1 MILEYTT
8 NACRE
13 KLLQVSFIFV
23 FNMDATF
30 LTPVVWCILI
40 TETVERFAYFGF
52 RAVLVLYFIHSLN
65 FSEETAI
72 ALYAYVTSLAYAS
85 PMLGA
90 LLADAYLGRY
100 KTILCFGWIYAVGL
114 SILTVGAFVEDNLE
128 RKRVLSFCGLFFF
141 CLGTGGIK
149 PCVSSFGADQVA
161 SMEKGPTEATTDD
174 ESAPSSNSER
184 VRAFFASFYFCINLG
199 AVTSISVI
207 PIVKHHFGFG
217 AAFLLPTIFI
227 IVAMLTFLSKRK
239 DYVHHIPGQ
248 DGKSLST
255 TFALCI
261 WVVRKEL
268 ARTWM
273 CRVFPSVKPKRSP
286 ISGLDGEEETNQQ
299 LSDSKQAL
307 RVLPIMFMFPVFWML
322 YDQQSS
328 VWTLQ
333 ATRMK
338 LHGLEAEQLIVVNPV
353 QIMLFIPLFDR
364 LIYPALEAQGVYMS
378 HLTRM
383 RWGMFLTTVAFSTS
397 GFLELW
403 IQSSEG
409 HSVSVFWQLPQIT
422 ILAVAEIFVSVTG
435 LEFAYAMSPE
445 RLKAFIMGI
454 YLVMT
459 AIGNFFGGLL
469 YSSVFQELNRAIV
482 MQVCAGLMLLNLV
495 VFCWVSKGWEK
506 RRVHDA
512 GVEMELAAL
521 RASKEASLNIGEYS
535 SLHLTTDYEVD
546 CERH

>member
-1 MILEYTT
+1 
-8 NACRE
+8 
-13 KLLQVSFIFV
+13 
-23 FNMDATF
+23 MDATF

-52 RAVLVLYFIHSLN
+52 RAVLVLYFVHSLN
-65 FSEETAI
+65 FTEETAI

-90 LLADAYLGRY
+90 FLADAYLGRY

-114 SILTVGAFVEDNLE
+114 SILTVGAFVEDNLV
-128 RKRVLSFCGLFFF
+128 RKRALSFCGLFFF
-141 CLGTGGIK
+141 CMGTGGIK

-161 SMEKGPTEATTDD
+161 SMERGPGETAIDV
-174 ESAPSSNSER
+174 ESGSSSSSER

-199 AVTSISVI
+199 AVTSIAVI
-207 PIVKHHFGFG
+207 PIVKYHFGFG

-227 IVAMLTFLSKRK
+227 ITAMLTFLSKRK

-255 TFALCI
+255 TFAVCI

-273 CRVFPSVKPKRSP
+273 CRVFPGVIPKRSP
-286 ISGLDGEEETNQQ
+286 ISGLDDEEDTNQQ
-299 LSDSKQAL
+299 LNDAKQAL
-307 RVLPIMFMFPVFWML
+307 RVLPIMIMFPMFWML

-338 LHGLEAEQLIVVNPV
+338 LHGLQAEQLIVVNPV
-353 QIMLFIPLFDR
+353 EIMIFIPLFDR
-364 LIYPALEAQGVYMS
+364 LIYPALEDLGVNTS
-378 HLTRM
+378 HLSRM
-383 RWGMFLTTVAFSTS
+383 RWGMFLTAVAFSIS
-397 GFLELW
+397 GFLEFW
-403 IQSSEG
+403 IQNSEEK
-409 HSVSVFWQLPQIT
+409 SVSVFWQLPQIT

-459 AIGNFFGGLL
+459 AIGNFFGALL
-469 YSSVFQELNRAIV
+469 YSSVFQDLNRAFV
-482 MQVCAGLMLLNLV
+482 MQICAGLMLCNLM
-495 VFCWVSKGWEK
+495 VFCWVGKVWEK
-506 RRVHDA
+506 RKTHDA
-512 GVEMELAAL
+512 GTDMELAAL
-521 RASKEASLNIGEYS
+521 RASKESSLSKGEYS
-535 SLHLTTDYEVD
+535 SLQLTTDYEVD

>member
-1 MILEYTT
+1 
-8 NACRE
+8 
-13 KLLQVSFIFV
+13 
-23 FNMDATF
+23 MDATF

-72 ALYAYVTSLAYAS
+72 ALYAYVTCLAYAS

-90 LLADAYLGRY
+90 FLADAYLGRY

-114 SILTVGAFVEDNLE
+114 SILTVGAFVEDNIV
-128 RKRVLSFCGLFFF
+128 RKRAFSFCGLFFV

-149 PCVSSFGADQVA
+149 PCVSAFGADQVA
-161 SMEKGPTEATTDD
+161 SMEKGPTETTNVV
-174 ESAPSSNSER
+174 EAGPSPTPEG

-199 AVTSISVI
+199 AVTSISVV

-227 IVAMLTFLSKRK
+227 ILAMLTFLWKRK
-239 DYVHHIPGQ
+239 DYVHHIPGR

-255 TFALCI
+255 TFAVCI
-261 WVVRKEL
+261 WVVRTEF

-273 CRVFPSVKPKRSP
+273 YRIFPWVIPKRSP
-286 ISGLDGEEETNQQ
+286 ISGIEDEEDTNQQ
-299 LSDSKQAL
+299 LNDAKQAL
-307 RVLPIMFMFPVFWML
+307 RVLPIMFMFPMFWML

-353 QIMLFIPLFDR
+353 EIMLFIPLFDR
-364 LIYPALEAQGVYMS
+364 LVYPALEDRGVTMS

-383 RWGMFLTTVAFSTS
+383 RWGMFLTAVAFSTS

-403 IQSSEG
+403 IQNSQK

-469 YSSVFQELNRAIV
+469 YSSVFQQLNRAIV
-482 MQVCAGLMLLNLV
+482 MQVCAGLMLGNLA

-512 GVEMELAAL
+512 GTDMELAAL
-521 RASKEASLNIGEYS
+521 RRSKESSLSKGEYS
-535 SLHLTTDYEVD
+535 SLHLTTDYEVG
-546 CERH
+546 CEFH